1 MASEFFAEGGK
12 DLSITIT
19 PGVQGA
25 LQVSVDGE
33 KIYDR
38 KEEDGQYPTLPRVKA
53 MRAMI
58 REKLNA
64 LVAAEGD

>member
-19 PGVQGA
+19 PGVQGV

-58 REKLNA
+58 RGKLNA

>member
-1 MASEFFAEGGK
+1 MASEFYAEGGK

-19 PGVQGA
+19 PGVQGV